1 MNKNLIASSN
11 ISINSTPQ
19 KIWNVLT
26 NPKKVKIYLYGTK
39 IKTDWK
45 IGSPISFEG
54 EYQGKKYQDKG
65 IIIDNQPL
73 QTITYSYWSSF
84 SGLEDKTENYSII
97 CYKLKKQGE
106 GIYIFTWHQQGFVSE
121 DGKCHTKQGLI
132 EMLKEIKRLAEE

>member
-73 QTITYSYWSSF
+73 QTITYS
-84 SGLEDKTENYSII
+84 
-97 CYKLKKQGE
+97 
-106 GIYIFTWHQQGFVSE
+106 
-121 DGKCHTKQGLI
+121 
-132 EMLKEIKRLAEE
+132 